1 MSTVL
6 HGLTRFSYLNVS
18 SDDPVCVRAG
28 NFDLLPL
35 PREGTQRRGLLH
47 EPPPPLGKDDEQ
59 SGRTGSSIQLLSTTV
74 Q

>member
-6 HGLTRFSYLNVS
+6 HVFTRFSYLNVS
-18 SDDPVCVRAG
+18 SDDPVCVLAG
-28 NFDLLPL
+28 NCDLLPL
-35 PREGTQRRGLLH
+35 PGEGTQRRGLLH

-59 SGRTGSSIQLLSTTV
+59 SGRTGSSIQLLSATV